1 MFSAKLPQT
10 RVCLGAGGV
19 GMLREYWSVALQDG
33 GSCTTTTGGGFACTG
48 DHDKKKQAETPN
60 AYF

>member
-1 MFSAKLPQT
+1 M
-10 RVCLGAGGV
+10 CLGAGGV